1 VRLTHIHIL
10 NNDQTRTSTYWPA
23 NDSISDRQ
31 RFLLPNSRGC
41 PRAAVQRKLAD
52 WPVTMQ
58 AETAAAPEQQA
69 ALRLLRRRSAD
80 RVSRP
85 SSVGGD
91 SNNGSASEGRFVPRS

>member
-1 VRLTHIHIL
+1 
-10 NNDQTRTSTYWPA
+10 
-23 NDSISDRQ
+23 
-31 RFLLPNSRGC
+31 
-41 PRAAVQRKLAD
+41 
-52 WPVTMQ
+52 MQ

-91 SNNGSASEGRFVPRS
+91 SNSGSASEGRFVSRL